1 MFTEKR
7 EVEREI
13 RIRDLASPIN
23 TEEALEALRA
33 AESESVELSLEA
45 VLNAAIAA
53 TGLDDFG
60 PDDFRDRLA
69 LMLKE
74 VDGHPHNTAWGRLEY
89 FNDMVHVVS
98 SRLQF
103 LDYFKA
109 HPEIR
114 EIKVD
119 RPIFI
124 AGLPRTG
131 TTDLVSV
138 MAADSRLRTLP
149 KWEARQPVPDRVS
162 DGDPRDG
169 EDVRLTR
176 ARRAFESRRGY
187 LPLREL
193 MHPTNPEFI
202 EDETVFEGYDFLM
215 NWGITMGSDSREMLN
230 WRRDMPVWHEMTP
243 RYPRYSWTKAGLQL
257 LMAQRQGERFFGKAI
272 WHMENLAALMNQF
285 PDATVV
291 FTHRDPVSVVQ
302 SIATMYAYRSRMYY
316 TRVDPA
322 WYIDFYK
329 NLVHQLAKA
338 YLRDRA
344 ALSKDQT
351 LDLFFRDLRSN
362 QMGSIERIY
371 ETAKFPLTARARRE
385 IEDQRS
391 VRARGFVPVDQG
403 RIVYNLQDDFGV
415 DPAELRR
422 EFSYYFDSLPVKA
435 EVR

>member
-1 MFTEKR
+1 MFGERPEPK
-7 EVEREI
+7 REI
-13 RIRDLASPIN
+13 RITDMARPVN
-23 TEEALEALRA
+23 TDEALQALQK
-33 AESESVELSLEA
+33 AETQSVKLKLDVVVS
-45 VLNAAIAA
+45 AAIAA

-60 PDDFRDRLA
+60 PDDFRGRLD

-74 VDGHPHNTAWGRLEY
+74 VDSHPYNTAWGRMEF
-89 FNDMVHVVS
+89 FNDTVGELS
-98 SRLQF
+98 NRLRF
-103 LDYFKA
+103 VNHFKT

-114 EIKVD
+114 EIEIK

-149 KWEARQPVPDRVS
+149 KWEARQPIPDYS
-162 DGDPRDG
+162 MGPRIG
-169 EDVRLTR
+169 EDVRLTQ
-176 ARRAFESRRGY
+176 ARRVYESRAGY
-187 LPLREL
+187 LPLREI

-202 EDETVFEGYDFLM
+202 EDEAVFEGYDFLM

-230 WRRDMPVWHEMTP
+230 WRHDLPMWKEMAP
-243 RYPRYSWTKAGLQL
+243 RCPRYSWTKAGLQL
-257 LMAQRQGERFFGKAI
+257 LMAQQPRERFFGKSI
-272 WHMENLAALMNQF
+272 WHMENVAALMDQF

-316 TRVDPA
+316 TRIDPA

-329 NLVHQLAKA
+329 NLVHQIAQA

-344 ALSKDQT
+344 ALPEDQT
-351 LDLFFRDLRSN
+351 VDLFFQDLRGN
-362 QMGSIERIY
+362 QMQCIERIY
-371 ETAKFPLTARARRE
+371 ETARFPFTPRARHE
-385 IEDQRS
+385 IDEQRS

-403 RIVYNLQDDFGV
+403 RIVYDLRADFGLE
-415 DPAELRR
+415 PAELRR
-422 EFSYYFDSLPVKA
+422 EFSYYFDTLPLKP